1 MAGNIAPN
9 IVTDNLVLYLD
20 AANTKSYISG
30 STVWN
35 DISRSQLNG
44 TLTNGP
50 TFSSANGGSIVFDGS
65 DDYIDNIGDLS
76 SFSFIQNTAVFTI
89 TFWMKTSNYT
99 ALYYPAGN
107 TPTSA
112 EKGFFVGKS
121 AAGALTLQVFDGS
134 GVVNRLIIYSTV
146 DGVIADNNWHHI
158 SYSANKL
165 TTTVNVYVDGVL
177 KTTGSS
183 TGLWTLSTGDSTRTL
198 NIGRINNYNPNKLVG
213 NIANFS
219 IYNKALTAQEILQNY
234 NATKTRFGI

>member
-1 MAGNIAPN
+1 MAFNFSPK
-9 IVTDNLVLYLD
+9 IVTDGLVLYLD
-20 AANTKSYISG
+20 AANTKSYPGSG
-30 STVWN
+30 NTWRDLSKVGN
-35 DISRSQLNG
+35 NG

-50 TFSSANGGSIVFDGS
+50 TFNSTNGGNIVFDGTN
-65 DDYIDNIGDLS
+65 YIDSIGTISD
-76 SFSFIQNTAVFTI
+76 FSFIQNTAVFTI

-134 GVVNRLIIYSTV
+134 GVTNRLIVYSTV

-234 NATKTRFGI
+234 NATKTRFGL